1 MQLQLKETNRLD
13 FCELGRY
20 QDFDT
25 WQEFKEFYCDGAVD
39 TLKES
44 EHFLIR
50 WDIKDHY
57 DCFGEKE
64 GYELWLFYLN
74 QQLGEN
80 HCLFRWD
87 IDEHYNI
94 WTGEKEGY
102 ELRLY
107 YIDQRLGEYHSCVVE
122 QITQEDLP
130 ELKAYLQKSWKYL
143 QSIWQPFLY
152 QEGM

>member
-1 MQLQLKETNRLD
+1 MGDWRKSQGETEEISNFIFLAVSSVREGRIRMQLQLKETNRLD

-74 QQLGEN
+74 QQLGE
-80 HCLFRWD
+80 
-87 IDEHYNI
+87 
-94 WTGEKEGY
+94 
-102 ELRLY
+102 
-107 YIDQRLGEYHSCVVE
+107 YHSCVIE
-122 QITQEDLP
+122 QITKEDLP